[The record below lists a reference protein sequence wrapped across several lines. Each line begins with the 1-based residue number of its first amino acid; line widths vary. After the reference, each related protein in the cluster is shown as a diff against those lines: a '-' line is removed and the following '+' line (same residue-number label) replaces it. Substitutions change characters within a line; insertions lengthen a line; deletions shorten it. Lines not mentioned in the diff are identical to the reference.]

1 MGFCKVLTKDSWVT
15 TMILHRKFLTKSS
28 CVSEKVLKRGELGIY
43 RSIKKGNLSIC
54 KVLTHNSWASEKTV
68 ANLQSLTKYRWAS
81 DKLLTGTSKAFVKF

>member
-15 TMILHRKFLTKSS
+15 TMILHRIFLTKGS

-54 KVLTHNSWASEKTV
+54 KVLKHNSWESVKGYLGAEKFYQKTV
-68 ANLQSLTKYRWAS
+68 EHLIN
-81 DKLLTGTSKAFVKF
+81 F